1 MNIRLKRQNERKE
14 TTWLPSSF
22 LLCPGYFL
30 IASMGSIE
38 AARTAGRSPAI
49 PPQSAAKR
57 GRQPPSRQQQRG
69 AEPQRDPRE
78 RKTGGSAGCAE
89 QHRFAQKDPP
99 DVAFSCAEGEQ
110 NADLVR
116 PLVRGG
122 QHAAEHAEQ
131 GNEQRNAAD
140 SEEEQRAE

>member
-1 MNIRLKRQNERKE
+1 MAAFLFFALSGLFSHCFDGVHRGGAYRREKSGDSSAERCDE
-14 TTWLPSSF
+14 R
-22 LLCPGYFL
+22 
-30 IASMGSIE
+30 E
-38 AARTAGRSPAI
+38 
-49 PPQSAAKR
+49 R

-69 AEPQRDPRE
+69 AEPQRGPRE

-99 DVAFSCAEGEQ
+99 DVAFSCAEGKQ

-116 PLVRGG
+116 SLVRGG